1 MKKVFPTATALI
13 VVALVCS
20 SANAGVVKKG
30 VDGTKKGVTSAV
42 DGTKKG
48 VNWTVNG
55 TKKGVHSSVSGTKKV
70 LKKMHL

>member
-1 MKKVFPTATALI
+1 MKKILASFAVLMVIAIT
-13 VVALVCS
+13 CS

-30 VDGTKKGVTSAV
+30 VNGTKKGVNTAVNGTKKGVQWTV

-48 VNWTVNG
+48 VS
-55 TKKGVHSSVSGTKKV
+55 SSVNGTKKV

>member
-1 MKKVFPTATALI
+1 MKKILPTVAALMI
-13 VVALVCS
+13 AALACS
-20 SANAGVVKKG
+20 TANAGIVKKG

-55 TKKGVHSSVSGTKKV
+55 TKKGVKSSVNGTKKV